1 MHLGVVGSDPAAPSN
16 PGLKTWPS
24 RSRGFG
30 EGELLVMV
38 MLVLIQEDNSGVDIV
53 LPQQGPLEPAY
64 FSQPTKVAQKQGM
77 AWKRKLDMC

>member
-16 PGLKTWPS
+16 PGLKLGT
-24 RSRGFG
+24 RAAEAFG

-53 LPQQGPLEPAY
+53 LPQQEPLEPAY
-64 FSQPTKVAQKQGM
+64 FSQPTKVAQ
-77 AWKRKLDMC
+77 